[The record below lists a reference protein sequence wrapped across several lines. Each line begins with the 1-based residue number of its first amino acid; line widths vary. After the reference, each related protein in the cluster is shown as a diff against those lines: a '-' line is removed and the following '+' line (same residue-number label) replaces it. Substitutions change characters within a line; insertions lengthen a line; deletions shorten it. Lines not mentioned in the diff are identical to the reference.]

1 MSIKIFYKYIILKI
15 LIYSFRRTNAFKL
28 YHDCLPDEEISYL
41 DFISL
46 YPSVQKYGIY
56 PIGHP
61 EIKTSNF
68 KTIDNYFGIVMVKI
82 LPPTKLLIP
91 VLPVKCNGKLM
102 FPLCRTCAEELNDH
116 TLCSHNENQRC
127 LTGTWVSEE
136 VKKAVEMGYKVI
148 TIYEVYHWNKSLQYD
163 KSCGDDIKDHLFVG
177 YVNQA
182 VKEKTEASG
191 FPDNCVTAQD
201 EDQYIEDFYQS
212 EGKFFLFLFSK

>member
-1 MSIKIFYKYIILKI
+1 
-15 LIYSFRRTNAFKL
+15 
-28 YHDCLPDEEISYL
+28 LPDEEISYL

-68 KTIDNYFGIVMVKI
+68 ETINNYFGIVMVKI

-148 TIYEVYHWNKSLQYD
+148 QIYEVYHWSKSLQYD
-163 KSCGDDIKDHLFVG
+163 KSCGDDIKEHLFVG

-212 EGKFFLFLFSK
+212 EGKFFFCYYFQNNYSWFLIIYYFRYTFRKKQN